1 MNCTQIRW
9 SYLLYNLYILHCSIS
24 LSRTV
29 LVAFETVTKTYFKD
43 FFYPFIQ
50 LFLHYKESQ
59 ASAST
64 ITLLYNEANTHTS
77 LRVTVFQSV
86 AASLVSHRRFLKD
99 FSKRLF
105 TRLQLLTIG
114 VDPIFY
120 ISDISPLQ

>member
-24 LSRTV
+24 LSRAV

-64 ITLLYNEANTHTS
+64 ITLLYNEANTYTS
-77 LRVTVFQSV
+77 QFAVFQLL

-105 TRLQLLTIG
+105 TRLQLLTID
-114 VDPIFY
+114 VDLIFD
-120 ISDISPLQ
+120 ISHISPLE